1 MDDAKIRSFVLGMQQ
16 VAREPSAQQR
26 VRFETLL
33 QDFVI
38 ELKQFSNKDLAR
50 MNYIKVCGCWC
61 CVCTALTM
69 AIVIL
74 PLPRD
79 RLAT

>member
-26 VRFETLL
+26 IRFETLL

-50 MNYIKVCGCWC
+50 MNYIKVCDYCWRF
-61 CVCTALTM
+61 VYNVFTVSM
-69 AIVIL
+69 
-74 PLPRD
+74 
-79 RLAT
+79 